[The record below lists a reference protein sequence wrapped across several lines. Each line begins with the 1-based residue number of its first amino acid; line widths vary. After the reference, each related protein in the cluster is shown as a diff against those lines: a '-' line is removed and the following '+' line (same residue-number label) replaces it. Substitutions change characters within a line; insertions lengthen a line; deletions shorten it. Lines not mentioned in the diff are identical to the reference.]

1 MGGPCV
7 GCVLC
12 SRGTRASS
20 LLSPPGLGTG
30 PGIQQ
35 AFHNVCS
42 VTNGKWRPREH
53 LTEQGNFGLCPPP
66 PIQGSVAPP
75 LQPHLRG
82 QLGLSQLDTA
92 AERPLPRLL
101 LEAAPPPPCSVPHA
115 LLLTRVPTLR
125 PQGSHRESVP
135 RGVCTSAGGRA
146 PPSGTSFSWWNSRQG
161 TRKNL

>member
-30 PGIQQ
+30 PSIQQ

-92 AERPLPRLL
+92 A
-101 LEAAPPPPCSVPHA
+101 APTPEPA
-115 LLLTRVPTLR
+115 PT
-125 PQGSHRESVP
+125 P
-135 RGVCTSAGGRA
+135 SAGGCASVTLLGA
-146 PPSGTSFSWWNSRQG
+146 PCSPTDQSPNPPA
-161 TRKNL
+161 TRKSQGECPQGCLHICRGPSSTLRDLVFMVEF